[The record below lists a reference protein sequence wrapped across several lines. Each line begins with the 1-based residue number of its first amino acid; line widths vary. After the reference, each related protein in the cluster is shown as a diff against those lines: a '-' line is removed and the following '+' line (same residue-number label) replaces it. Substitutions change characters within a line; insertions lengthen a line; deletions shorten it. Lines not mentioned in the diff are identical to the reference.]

1 MSEAGLEESSGIGRR
16 RESAKRERS
25 PAWLERRDEILAAA
39 AEVFRRKGFIGTS
52 ITDIATHLGINQ
64 SNVYYY
70 FGKKEEIFLT
80 LVHQAVEYNVAE
92 AEAAAASKAS
102 AADRLERVVVSLA
115 GSYDRYYP
123 FLHLY
128 VQEDV
133 RRLATPG
140 SEADRYLQDCGRRY
154 EAAVRKIAGQGI
166 RSGEFNP
173 DLDERMLT
181 LAVLGSVNWMHR
193 WFDPG
198 GPGTGEEVGRAFSR
212 MILGGLVADG
222 RQ

>member
-1 MSEAGLEESSGIGRR
+1 MSKAEPDQSSGIGRR

-25 PAWLERRDEILAAA
+25 PAWLERRDEVLTAA
-39 AEVFRRKGFIGTS
+39 AEVFRRKGFSGTS
-52 ITDIATHLGINQ
+52 VTDIATHLGVNQ

-80 LVHQAVEYNVAE
+80 LVQQAVEYNVAE

-102 AADRLERVVVSLA
+102 AVDRLERVVVSLA
-115 GSYDRYYP
+115 DSYDRHYP
-123 FLHLY
+123 FMHLY

-140 SEADRYLQDCGRRY
+140 SEADTYLKECARRY
-154 EAAVRKIAGQGI
+154 EAAVRKIASQGI
-166 RSGEFNP
+166 RSGEFKP
-173 DLDERMLT
+173 DLDAGMLT
-181 LAVLGSVNWMHR
+181 RAVLGSVNWMHR
-193 WFDPG
+193 WFEPG
-198 GPGTGEEVGRAFSR
+198 HGETGEEVGREFSR
-212 MILGGLVADG
+212 MMLGGLAAEK